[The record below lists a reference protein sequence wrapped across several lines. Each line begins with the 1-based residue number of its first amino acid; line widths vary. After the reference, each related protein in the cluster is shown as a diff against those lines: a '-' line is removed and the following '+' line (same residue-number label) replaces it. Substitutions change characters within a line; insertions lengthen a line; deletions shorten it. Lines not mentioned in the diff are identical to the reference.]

1 LIDVAMAIVAIAAV
15 LAAGELGARR
25 FRLSGELARK
35 LVHAGSGIVAATLPL
50 LVSYGQIVAIA
61 LISAA
66 VMTLAHRFRLL
77 SALEGVER
85 ESWGEVWFPLG
96 IAALAAL
103 FPHRPYV
110 YGALVLG
117 LADATAALVGV
128 RFGRRRLPLVAGK
141 TLWGSGAF
149 YAAAVLIGFVVAGE
163 LSPWVL
169 AAAAALTAAEA
180 VTSGGADNVVIPV
193 LAGLLGAQVWA

>member
-1 LIDVAMAIVAIAAV
+1 MIGVAVALVAIAAV
-15 LAAGELGARR
+15 PAAGELGARR

-66 VMTLAHRFRLL
+66 AMMLVHRSRLL
-77 SALEGVER
+77 AALQGVER
-85 ESWGEVWFPLG
+85 SSWGDVWFPLG

-117 LADATAALVGV
+117 LADALAALIGV
-128 RFGRRRLPLVAGK
+128 RFGRRRLLLIPGK

-149 YAAAVLIGFVVAGE
+149 CATAVVIGVVVVGG

-169 AAAAALTAAEA
+169 VAAAALTAAEA
-180 VTSGGADNVVIPV
+180 VTSHGADNVVVPV
-193 LAGLLGAQVWA
+193 LAGLLGTQVWA